1 MNTGMSLGRR
11 RRMPHPW
18 ALLKGLTMV
27 EMLVVIGICGVLAM
41 MLVPLTLHSRA
52 KARTVVCAN
61 NLQGL
66 GQAFSV
72 CLTESENYFPE
83 AYYVFEG
90 AEGAYQVALR
100 TPDLNQPDALLK
112 SDYSQALSCPSDD
125 EPVEVLGRAPSG
137 AAVNVTSSYGYNVAL
152 PLMFLN
158 ASRVGHPANTVT
170 FYDGDAAGVV
180 GTWEHSLGWA
190 ADTIRPRHQGGAN
203 YLFLDGHVEH
213 SEGFPDVAFDGG
225 SRWLA
230 SALDTTNP
238 GGAGGWDLGG
248 GDGEEDPVEFTIVDG
263 SVVPAEDCTAIVFCI
278 GSEYWPFGMDR
289 PRVPVQSCYNLN
301 RGSWETV
308 SDDSRNGNQAVVED
322 VQACDAIAI
331 RARCT
336 EYLRRGPYASNDG
349 SGHCWVFRDGD
360 VVPSISGAMT
370 QAGIEVFLQPYMD
383 GNGCLALGPSDAIF
397 LFEMS
402 DYLDYNR
409 YSAADFQDLVM
420 LVRLSKTGGGGES
433 GGNPAE
439 APTGSTLGGSININP
454 NNNSTFEFEMILPSG
469 VVITRDDLHSDNPH
483 RHEGEGFHP
492 DYLAYTGPATSVRV
506 KPKGNGNQNG
516 LTVDGQ
522 PYALQNKN
530 RYIITSDSM
539 TVHLYNNKRNRKGKA
554 MGKWWIDIDATNATI
569 QIMDDWSQSGGSGNS
584 GNSGSSGFRSS
595 APSGSANNGF
605 PAD

>member
-180 GTWEHSLGWA
+180 GTWEHSAGWA

-203 YLFLDGHVEH
+203 YLFLDGHVER
-213 SEGFPDVAFDGG
+213 SESFPDVAFDGG

-230 SALDTTNP
+230 SALDTANP

-248 GDGEEDPVEFTIVDG
+248 GSGDGTHEGATI
-263 SVVPAEDCTAIVFCI
+263 
-278 GSEYWPFGMDR
+278 
-289 PRVPVQSCYNLN
+289 
-301 RGSWETV
+301 
-308 SDDSRNGNQAVVED
+308 
-322 VQACDAIAI
+322 
-331 RARCT
+331 
-336 EYLRRGPYASNDG
+336 
-349 SGHCWVFRDGD
+349 
-360 VVPSISGAMT
+360 
-370 QAGIEVFLQPYMD
+370 
-383 GNGCLALGPSDAIF
+383 
-397 LFEMS
+397 
-402 DYLDYNR
+402 
-409 YSAADFQDLVM
+409 
-420 LVRLSKTGGGGES
+420 GG
-433 GGNPAE
+433 
-439 APTGSTLGGSININP
+439 LININP
-454 NNNSTFEFEMILPSG
+454 NNNPNFDFKMVLPNG
-469 VVITRDDLHSDNPH
+469 VVITREDLHSDNPH
-483 RHEGEGFHP
+483 HHCGTGFHP
-492 DYLAYTGPATSVRV
+492 DYLEYTGPATLVRV
-506 KPKGNGNQNG
+506 KPKGNGNQNS
-516 LTVDGQ
+516 LTVDGEGY
-522 PYALQNKN
+522 PLLNRN
-530 RYIITSDSM
+530 RYMITADSM
-539 TVHLYNNKRNRKGKA
+539 TVHLYNDKRNRMGKS
-554 MGKWWIDIDATNATI
+554 MGKWWIGIDATGATI
-569 QIMDDWSQSGGSGNS
+569 TI
-584 GNSGSSGFRSS
+584 FK
-595 APSGSANNGF
+595 
-605 PAD
+605 